1 MRRNDKQITDQD
13 ILTHILKTNRICR
26 IGLIDEERPYVISMN
41 YRYKDN
47 TIYLHSAPKGK
58 KIDGLKTIMK
68 QQTGKEAWD
77 IPEAAVENI
86 AVLEVVIEEIT
97 GKISGFN
104 THDSGV

>member
-1 MRRNDKQITDQD
+1 MDTKT
-13 ILTHILKTNRICR
+13 ILFTCILHR
-26 IGLIDEERPYVISMN
+26 
-41 YRYKDN
+41 
-47 TIYLHSAPKGK
+47 KGE